1 MRLTTSP
8 FTSGLSEMS
17 APARPTTVR
26 RSWANAG
33 RTGTGRQALTRRS
46 GIWSTAELSRCHT
59 TRLASSAHCRSSKA
73 NRTGAAAHSRSMRT
87 RNCSAAAG
95 TATVPPTRSPAPP
108 PRNRAPTSVASEPSA
123 SISARSGSRWPSSS
137 PTARYARQR
146 WVSASSRTAATSVD
160 LPMPGSPSIQAV
172 APRPAFNAAT
182 APRSVA
188 SSPSRPT
195 SDVRSVGPT
204 QRSYGACS
212 RPMTPQNGGC
222 VRGGRLSRSVSESTD
237 SQVIA
242 SRFFGHVKAGCCGS
256 ERRLD
261 QYHVTRCETEQER
274 FQITIADVAHAWA
287 TALTG
292 MSSHPV
298 VPADVELWLAGLTE
312 RLSAALQA
320 QPFTAEPA
328 YKIGAEL
335 VEAHLTDPEVLTRTV
350 VLLAQHLP
358 YLAGSYDT
366 ELWLRLVRLLGALSA
381 GFARALRRRALAEQE
396 LFHRTTMAGAVASV
410 GEERLQAVFA
420 VAPVGMALC
429 DADGRILEANRCL
442 ADLLGYDAEELRG
455 ADLLGLV
462 DRDEVAEV
470 SAQVV
475 RLLGG
480 HGTRHDRA
488 LPAPAPADP
497 SGVPRPVDR
506 PAQPRAVCRTHSS
519 TALSRTGTRFHRRA
533 VLCRPRRLQGGERQS
548 RVPCRRSAA
557 GRCGRPDPRSRRG
570 TRASACPPRR

>member
-17 APARPTTVR
+17 APVRPTTVR

-87 RNCSAAAG
+87 RNCSAAA
-95 TATVPPTRSPAPP
+95 
-108 PRNRAPTSVASEPSA
+108 
-123 SISARSGSRWPSSS
+123 
-137 PTARYARQR
+137 
-146 WVSASSRTAATSVD
+146 
-160 LPMPGSPSIQAV
+160 
-172 APRPAFNAAT
+172 

-420 VAPVGMALC
+420 GAPVGMALC

-470 SAQVV
+470 SAQVG
-475 RLLGG
+475 RLLADGAPG
-480 HGTRHDRA
+480 ELRLEARLVHRDGSVRWVLLALSLIGDRA
-488 LPAPAPADP
+488 D
-497 SGVPRPVDR
+497 
-506 PAQPRAVCRTHSS
+506 
-519 TALSRTGTRFHRRA
+519 
-533 VLCRPRRLQGGERQS
+533 
-548 RVPCRRSAA
+548 
-557 GRCGRPDPRSRRG
+557 
-570 TRASACPPRR
+570 ASACLVVTAQDRTARCLPNAFINSSFAHRYPVPSPGCALSTSTASRR

>member
-1 MRLTTSP
+1 
-8 FTSGLSEMS
+8 
-17 APARPTTVR
+17 
-26 RSWANAG
+26 
-33 RTGTGRQALTRRS
+33 
-46 GIWSTAELSRCHT
+46 
-59 TRLASSAHCRSSKA
+59 
-73 NRTGAAAHSRSMRT
+73 
-87 RNCSAAAG
+87 
-95 TATVPPTRSPAPP
+95 
-108 PRNRAPTSVASEPSA
+108 
-123 SISARSGSRWPSSS
+123 
-137 PTARYARQR
+137 
-146 WVSASSRTAATSVD
+146 
-160 LPMPGSPSIQAV
+160 
-172 APRPAFNAAT
+172 
-182 APRSVA
+182 
-188 SSPSRPT
+188 
-195 SDVRSVGPT
+195 
-204 QRSYGACS
+204 
-212 RPMTPQNGGC
+212 
-222 VRGGRLSRSVSESTD
+222 
-237 SQVIA
+237 VIA

-420 VAPVGMALC
+420 GAPVGMALC

-470 SAQVV
+470 SAQVG
-475 RLLGG
+475 RLLAD
-480 HGTRHDRA
+480 GTPGELRLEARLVHRDGSVRWVLLALSLIGDRA
-488 LPAPAPADP
+488 D
-497 SGVPRPVDR
+497 
-506 PAQPRAVCRTHSS
+506 
-519 TALSRTGTRFHRRA
+519 
-533 VLCRPRRLQGGERQS
+533 
-548 RVPCRRSAA
+548 
-557 GRCGRPDPRSRRG
+557 
-570 TRASACPPRR
+570 ASACLVVTAQDMTERYRRQLQLTHQAYHDPLTGLPNRALFAERIHQQLFRAPVPGSIAGLCFVDLDGFKAVNDSLGYHVGDLLLAAVAGRIRGVAAAHGHLLARLGGDEFVILIAHQARPGAAAQVADEVLRVLETPFRVGEHVLRISASIGVVERPAAATSPTELLWAADMTMRRAKAGGKGRWTLFDPRHSPLE